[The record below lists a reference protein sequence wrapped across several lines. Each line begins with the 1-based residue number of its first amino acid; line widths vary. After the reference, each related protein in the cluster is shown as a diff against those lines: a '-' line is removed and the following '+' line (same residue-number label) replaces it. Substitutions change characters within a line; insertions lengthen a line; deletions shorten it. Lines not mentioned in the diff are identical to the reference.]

1 MCKMHFYRIHW
12 SLIFSP
18 EESHI
23 DLIQQTA
30 YAVSPEQKGPLLR
43 ALISHRKMEQVL
55 IFTSSI
61 YQADLVADK
70 LNKHNIQARAVHSKK
85 SQHSRTDALHHF
97 KLGKLRVLV
106 ATDLLARGIDIQFL
120 PFVIN
125 YELPRSPKDFVH
137 RIGRTGRAENPGEA
151 LTPLLL
157 LKTNIILK

>member
-1 MCKMHFYRIHW
+1 MLLAQNK
-12 SLIFSP
+12 
-18 EESHI
+18 
-23 DLIQQTA
+23 
-30 YAVSPEQKGPLLR
+30 KGPLLR

-106 ATDLLARGIDIQFL
+106 LQQI
-120 PFVIN
+120 
-125 YELPRSPKDFVH
+125 YW
-137 RIGRTGRAENPGEA
+137 PGE
-151 LTPLLL
+151 LIFNSCLL
-157 LKTNIILK
+157 